1 MKSSAPKSVSDYI
14 KSLPKESQAPLKELR
29 AIVKKLAPA
38 AEEGISYG
46 IPVFKLNGKM
56 FVYIAGFKN
65 HTSLYPAPRRSDEF
79 KEELTAYKGGK
90 GTIQFPLDK
99 PLPVGLIKRIIK
111 FRILDNKVRVK
122 LSAEKKS
129 AAKKKSK

>member
-1 MKSSAPKSVSDYI
+1 MKSSPTKTVSEYI
-14 KSLPKESQAPLKELR
+14 KRLPKESQAPLKQLR
-29 AIVKKLAPA
+29 AIVKKMAPD

-65 HTSLYPAPRRSDEF
+65 HTSLYPAPRGNDEF
-79 KEELTAYKGGK
+79 KEDLAAYKGGK
-90 GTIQFPLDK
+90 GTVQFPLDK

-111 FRILDNKVRVK
+111 FRIMDNKVRVA
-122 LSAEKKS
+122 LSKEKN
-129 AAKKKSK
+129 AAGKKRK

>member
-1 MKSSAPKSVSDYI
+1 MKRLA
-14 KSLPKESQAPLKELR
+14 KENQAPLKELR
-29 AIVKKLAPA
+29 AIVKKMAPD

-65 HTSLYPAPRRSDEF
+65 HTSLYPAPRGNDAF
-79 KEELTAYKGGK
+79 KEELANYKGGK
-90 GTIQFPLDK
+90 GTVQFPLDK

-111 FRILDNKVRVK
+111 FRIMDNKMRVA
-122 LSAEKKS
+122 LSKEKKA
-129 AAKKKSK
+129 AAKKRK